1 MRANALLHYT
11 GSSLDRADQLRRADS
26 EIESLWQAGN
36 TVVIPVF
43 QLQNLINTHLNTAV
57 MMTRAMLPADL
68 PALHSNRTF
77 LGMQNG
83 TAIFSVTC
91 DEAQAGLWC
100 ELDKQYQF
108 VDLRTIGPV
117 LPAEQAAALAYA
129 RGISHWQGQTRFCSG
144 CGSPL
149 NLASA
154 GHMMK
159 CRSVD
164 CGRQWFPR
172 TDPAV
177 IMLVERID
185 EAGERHCLL
194 GRSPAWPLQVY
205 STLAGFVE
213 TGESLE
219 AAVAREVLEESGIVV
234 ENVRY
239 VASQPWPFPQ
249 SIMLGF
255 IATARTEEITIDPEE
270 LAEAHWFS
278 AKSLDAFGQWGDESA
293 GPKLPRPDSI
303 ARFLIDQWRQK
314 LI

>member
-1 MRANALLHYT
+1 M
-11 GSSLDRADQLRRADS
+11 
-26 EIESLWQAGN
+26 
-36 TVVIPVF
+36 PVF
-43 QLQNLINTHLNTAV
+43 QLQSLINIQTNTAV
-57 MMTRAMLPADL
+57 MMTRAQLPADL
-68 PALHSNRTF
+68 PAQHSHRTF
-77 LGMQNG
+77 LGLHHG
-83 TAIFSVTC
+83 AAIFSITC

-100 ELDKQYQF
+100 ELDRQYQF
-108 VDLRTIGPV
+108 VDLRAIGPL

-129 RGISHWQGQTRFCSG
+129 RGISHWQEQSCFCSR

-149 NLASA
+149 DLTSA

-159 CRSVD
+159 CRSAD

-185 EAGERHCLL
+185 EDGQRHCLL
-194 GRSPAWPLQVY
+194 GRNPAWPARVY

-219 AAVAREVLEESGIVV
+219 AAVAREVLEEAGIVV
-234 ENVRY
+234 DNARY

-255 IATARTEEITIDPEE
+255 IATARTREITIDPAE

-278 AKSLDAFGQWGDESA
+278 EKSLEAFGQWGDESA
-293 GPKLPRPDSI
+293 GPKLPRRDSI

-314 LI
+314 SI